1 MRISII
7 IPTYNRADLL
17 PETLDSALAQ
27 TRRPDEIIV
36 VDDGSTDSTAD
47 VLAGYSA
54 PVITLRQPNAG
65 RSAARNAGM
74 AHSTGDLL
82 MLLDSDDLL
91 LPESIE
97 RLAGFLEANAD
108 YDVAY
113 SSAQVIDGAGA
124 MVGMFGKGRYPSGDV
139 FAQIAQNNFFPP
151 CAYLFR
157 RACLQ
162 TVGGFDT
169 ALEPM
174 EDFDFWVRMAAVHRF
189 AYLDVPLCAYRVH
202 ESMSMKT
209 QQAEFPPQAVEVQ
222 RRAFAM
228 PAFARLS
235 AREKAALYCSHG
247 TKNLRIGDK
256 AAARA
261 AYLKAIRAAP
271 LYPRAY
277 VLLALDTLFGQRRL
291 AWTGK
296 RGV

>member
-1 MRISII
+1 MRVSII

-17 PETLDSALAQ
+17 PKTLDSVLAQ

-47 VLAGYSA
+47 VLAAYPA
-54 PVITLRQPNAG
+54 PVITLRQTNQG

-74 AHSTGDLL
+74 ARSSGDLL

-97 RLAGFLEANAD
+97 RLAGFLEANAG

-113 SSAQVIDGAGA
+113 SGALVIDGAGETT
-124 MVGMFGKGRYPSGDV
+124 GTFGSGTYPSGDV
-139 FAQIAQNNFFPP
+139 FARIAQNNFFPP

-157 RACLQ
+157 RECLQ
-162 TVGGFDT
+162 TAGGFESS
-169 ALEPM
+169 LEPM
-174 EDFDFWVRMAAVHRF
+174 EDFDFWVRMAAAHRF

-202 ESMSMKT
+202 AAMSMQT
-209 QQAEFPPQAVEVQ
+209 QQAEFPPQAVEIQ
-222 RRAFAM
+222 RRVFAM
-228 PAFARLS
+228 PAFERLS

-247 TKNLRIGDK
+247 TKNLRIGNK
-256 AAARA
+256 AAART
-261 AYLKAIRAAP
+261 AYLKAIRVSP
-271 LYPRAY
+271 LSPRAY

-291 AWTGK
+291 KWTGK
-296 RGV
+296 KL